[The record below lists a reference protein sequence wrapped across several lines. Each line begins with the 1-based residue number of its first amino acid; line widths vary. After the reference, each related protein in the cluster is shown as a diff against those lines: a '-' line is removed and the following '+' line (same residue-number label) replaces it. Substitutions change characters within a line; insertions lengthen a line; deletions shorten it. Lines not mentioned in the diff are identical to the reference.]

1 MQPPA
6 FLPEKTMTSLM
17 NRLLT
22 DEKGQ
27 DLVEYTLLTA
37 VVALAGVAVWAT
49 FGAAIHTV
57 YTSWD
62 ATTQEIWEPQAP
74 AGS

>member
-1 MQPPA
+1 
-6 FLPEKTMTSLM
+6 MTSHLI
-17 NRLLT
+17 RLLID
-22 DEKGQ
+22 DEGQ

-37 VVALAGVAVWAT
+37 AVALGTVAA
-49 FGAAIHTV
+49 FAAISTAINQA

-62 ATTQEIWEPQAP
+62 TTTQGIWEPQAP

>member
-1 MQPPA
+1 
-6 FLPEKTMTSLM
+6 MTSLM
-17 NRLLT
+17 YRLLT

-37 VVALAGVAVWAT
+37 AIALAGVAA
-49 FGAAIHTV
+49 FAAIGTAINAA
-57 YTSWD
+57 YASWD
-62 ATTQEIWEPQAP
+62 LESQRIWEPQAP

>member
-1 MQPPA
+1 
-6 FLPEKTMTSLM
+6 MTSLM
-17 NRLLT
+17 HRLLT
-22 DEKGQ
+22 DENGQ

-37 VVALAGVAVWAT
+37 AVALGSLAVFAA
-49 FGAAIHTV
+49 FSAAINTV

-62 ATTQEIWEPQAP
+62 SETQRIWEPQAP

>member
-1 MQPPA
+1 
-6 FLPEKTMTSLM
+6 MTSLM
-17 NRLLT
+17 YRLLA

-27 DLVEYTLLTA
+27 DLVEYTLLTT
-37 VVALAGVAVWAT
+37 VVALAGVAVWAA
-49 FGAAIHTV
+49 FGTAIHTV

-62 ATTQEIWEPQAP
+62 TTTQAIWEPQAP

>member
-1 MQPPA
+1 
-6 FLPEKTMTSLM
+6 MTSLM
-17 NRLLT
+17 YRLLT

-37 VVALAGVAVWAT
+37 VVALAGVAVWVAFST
-49 FGAAIHTV
+49 AINVV

-62 ATTQEIWEPQAP
+62 TSTQAIWEPQAP